1 MEIKQF
7 TLYMS
12 ILNLFT
18 YMKKPIFWEKA
29 KKVLISKDKKLA
41 KIITN
46 YPRDFLFS
54 KSDPFYTLARSII
67 GQQISVKAAHAVW
80 SRYEKKVKKVNPNN
94 TLNMHFMTLK
104 SCGLSRQKITYLKS
118 LSISFVE
125 KKIDPSK
132 WNNYSDEEIID
143 ELIQIKGIGRWT
155 AEMFLIFNLCR
166 PDVFPADDLGL
177 IKGICNCYNIKY
189 PITKENAIE
198 MSKRWRPYR
207 SVATWYFW
215 RSLDP
220 IPVEY

>member
-80 SRYEKKVKKVNPNN
+80 SRYD
-94 TLNMHFMTLK
+94 LK
-104 SCGLSRQKITYLKS
+104 IVWSITS
-118 LSISFVE
+118 E
-125 KKIDPSK
+125 
-132 WNNYSDEEIID
+132 NY
-143 ELIQIKGIGRWT
+143 
-155 AEMFLIFNLCR
+155 
-166 PDVFPADDLGL
+166 
-177 IKGICNCYNIKY
+177 
-189 PITKENAIE
+189 
-198 MSKRWRPYR
+198 
-207 SVATWYFW
+207 
-215 RSLDP
+215 
-220 IPVEY
+220 IP